1 MYKPAV
7 YNGNIGSR
15 TGRFYEPLNKKIL
28 RYITPCDYVLNGDGT
43 LYNLYNRDPHYYWN
57 LLGQLDV
64 IGAEV
69 GIRPLHGQVI
79 FSWTKQLS
87 ANYIIVADDKVPN
100 DPISMMALSI
110 AKPADCELSII
121 PFSKVKEVVEKNAD
135 KNIMIIVKGPKEA
148 VQLVK
153 ELPEVTEI
161 NYGGV
166 AKKNGS
172 KAYGKAIFLNEEE
185 LASTKELISMGKKII
200 IQMVPTSP
208 IERANFE

>member
-1 MYKPAV
+1 MIKLV
-7 YNGNIGSR
+7 R
-15 TGRFYEPLNKKIL
+15 VDHRL
-28 RYITPCDYVLNGDGT
+28 
-43 LYNLYNRDPHYYWN
+43 
-57 LLGQLDV
+57 
-64 IGAEV
+64 
-69 GIRPLHGQVI
+69 LHGQVI
-79 FSWTKQLS
+79 FSWTKQMS
-87 ANYIIVADDKVPN
+87 VNYIIVADDKVPN

-110 AKPADCELSII
+110 AKPADCELSTI

>member
-1 MYKPAV
+1 MIKLV
-7 YNGNIGSR
+7 R
-15 TGRFYEPLNKKIL
+15 VDHRL
-28 RYITPCDYVLNGDGT
+28 
-43 LYNLYNRDPHYYWN
+43 
-57 LLGQLDV
+57 
-64 IGAEV
+64 
-69 GIRPLHGQVI
+69 LHGQVI

-110 AKPADCELSII
+110 AKPADCELSIT
-121 PFSKVKEVVEKNAD
+121 PFSKVKEVVAKNAD

-208 IERANFE
+208 IEHANFE

>member
-1 MYKPAV
+1 MIKLV
-7 YNGNIGSR
+7 R
-15 TGRFYEPLNKKIL
+15 VDHRL
-28 RYITPCDYVLNGDGT
+28 
-43 LYNLYNRDPHYYWN
+43 
-57 LLGQLDV
+57 
-64 IGAEV
+64 
-69 GIRPLHGQVI
+69 LHGQVI
-79 FSWTKQLS
+79 FSWTKQMS
-87 ANYIIVADDKVPN
+87 VNYIIVADDKVPN

-110 AKPADCELSII
+110 AKPADCELIII
-121 PFSKVKEVVEKNAD
+121 PFSKVKEVVAKNAD
-135 KNIMIIVKGPKEA
+135 KNIMIVVKGPKEA

-185 LASTKELISMGKKII
+185 LASTKELISMGKKIT

-208 IERANFE
+208 IEHANFE

>member
-1 MYKPAV
+1 MIKLV
-7 YNGNIGSR
+7 R
-15 TGRFYEPLNKKIL
+15 VDHRL
-28 RYITPCDYVLNGDGT
+28 
-43 LYNLYNRDPHYYWN
+43 
-57 LLGQLDV
+57 
-64 IGAEV
+64 
-69 GIRPLHGQVI
+69 LHGQVI

-135 KNIMIIVKGPKEA
+135 KNIM
-148 VQLVK
+148 
-153 ELPEVTEI
+153 
-161 NYGGV
+161 

-208 IERANFE
+208 IEHANFE